1 MNTIENANKART
13 LLLLI
18 SQSEVKDYKTSST
31 KINSHTSIELIDTF
45 GTIEISFQNPAVSG
59 HYERRGSEKHSF
71 DSGNLLI
78 KQIENRQPEVPLI
91 KELTI
96 TPSIELRKKVIS
108 SRKIK
113 NEDDESKDNIVTPK
127 KSKLIHNA
135 IHYLKGLSE
144 DYINRKKFKRK
155 NSKKERSQKIKKSKS
170 INRKY
175 YINREIQHIKVIS
188 NQSINHNN
196 INLDADRTTLKT
208 RRQLT
213 DNKLSSI
220 IDKIKKSHNQ
230 INCFL
235 GNPSTKIYNKQKN
248 KGHQF
253 LFQPKIL

>member
-1 MNTIENANKART
+1 MNTIENANQART

-18 SQSEVKDYKTSST
+18 SQSEVKNYKASST
-31 KINSHTSIELIDTF
+31 KLNSQTSIELIEKF
-45 GTIEISFQNPAVSG
+45 GSIEISFQNPAVSG
-59 HYERRGSEKHSF
+59 HFERRGSEKHSF

-78 KQIENRQPEVPLI
+78 KQIENREPIVPLLR
-91 KELTI
+91 ELTVK
-96 TPSIELRKKVIS
+96 SNIELKKKVIS

-113 NEDDESKDNIVTPK
+113 NENEEIKEKIVTPK
-127 KSKLIHNA
+127 KSMLIHKS
-135 IHYLKGLSE
+135 IDYLKSLSE
-144 DYINRKKFKRK
+144 EYINKKGFKRK
-155 NSKKERSQKIKKSKS
+155 TLNKGKTLKIKKSKF

-175 YINREIQHIKVIS
+175 YINKEIQHVKVIS
-188 NQSINHNN
+188 NQSINHNSIN
-196 INLDADRTTLKT
+196 INDVDADKT

-220 IDKIKKSHNQ
+220 IHKIKKSHNQ

-235 GNPSTKIYNKQKN
+235 GNSIGKTYSKQNN